1 MVLVIFTD
9 VPSVTASIV
18 PSVTV
23 GNSVVINCVVT
34 AEPQETAIVWQKV
47 INGVRTTLSISSNNR
62 YSGGTVNTPSLT
74 IGNVQDS
81 DEGLYICQATNSVGT
96 GSSNQVS
103 LDVIGGKFSTNSRK
117 LGSKDQAHSKI

>member
-1 MVLVIFTD
+1 MSLLYFFFISD

-34 AEPQETAIVWQKV
+34 SDPKETAIVWQKV
-47 INGVRTTLSISSNNR
+47 INGVPTALTISSNNR

-74 IGNVQDS
+74 IGNVEDS
-81 DEGLYICQATNSVGT
+81 DEGQYICQATNSVGT
-96 GSSNQVS
+96 GSSNQVY
-103 LDVIGGKFSTNSRK
+103 LDVVGGM
-117 LGSKDQAHSKI
+117 